1 MYQVVKTVD
10 RILRR
15 RFQDAIA
22 CFFATLSS
30 VSGLSLLREYC
41 PDEKT
46 TSATTILEPTPPPWT
61 SPVIS
66 SAEFAMVETNIVRV
80 NPEGIKRAADYVRY
94 VLPPCILE
102 EAISQKIVAEQYTPR
117 TWRTQ
122 PLHICPPEPFCP
134 SNPLTRQCLN
144 WVFIISAL
152 NFSFWS
158 ERDGTPERYG
168 VEWRKGW
175 GVEERVVHTGYW
187 SLVAAVNRALGE
199 NIPITDPAFYSSE
212 SLCPDSLIAYIFRA
226 AAQCREPIPLLQERI
241 SIMREVG
248 SILCNDFNGSYLGLL
263 ESFHSRNSG
272 QGTAFD
278 LAQMVADTFPSFRDE
293 QWLNGRK
300 GMLFDPLV
308 RSPPLT
314 SHFTS
319 NFISTLAFVVT
330 GSVVGWFVAG
340 WTMANRRVVL
350 FWKRAQILVAET
362 WAAFYPENSA
372 YLHPI
377 FPNGP
382 AINTL
387 TMFADYRVPQILH
400 HLRILE
406 YPDFLVHKL
415 QARTYLTS
423 GCRDEVSLRAA
434 SIVAVEKLR
443 REIIRLRGESHQES
457 GEAGRGNAIGAGQHN
472 EVSSVLI
479 DFYLWDLAKK
489 IERGEEWIEE
499 MATSEMVPVH
509 RTRSIWY

>member
-1 MYQVVKTVD
+1 MIQVVSFLHPSFSSYVTFRHHVFWKKRCVD
-10 RILRR
+10 
-15 RFQDAIA
+15 A
-22 CFFATLSS
+22 CPLTEHDPRSQ
-30 VSGLSLLREYC
+30 
-41 PDEKT
+41 
-46 TSATTILEPTPPPWT
+46 
-61 SPVIS
+61 IS
-66 SAEFAMVETNIVRV
+66 R
-80 NPEGIKRAADYVRY
+80 
-94 VLPPCILE
+94 
-102 EAISQKIVAEQYTPR
+102 KIVAEQYTPR

-122 PLHICPPEPFCP
+122 PLHICPPEPYSP
-134 SNPLTRQCLN
+134 SDPLTRQCLN

-212 SLCPDSLIAYIFRA
+212 SLCPDSLIAYVFRA

-241 SIMREVG
+241 AIMREVG
-248 SILCNDFNGSYLGLL
+248 SVLCNDFNGSYLGLL
-263 ESFHSRNSG
+263 ESFHSRNFG
-272 QGTAFD
+272 QGTALD
-278 LAQMVADTFPSFRDE
+278 LAQMVTNAFPSFRDE

-300 GMLFDPLV
+300 VF
-308 RSPPLT
+308 
-314 SHFTS
+314 
-319 NFISTLAFVVT
+319 
-330 GSVVGWFVAG
+330 
-340 WTMANRRVVL
+340 

-362 WAAFYPENSA
+362 WAAFYPENPA
-372 YLHPI
+372 YLHPT

-406 YPDFLVHKL
+406 YPDFLIHKL
-415 QARTYLTS
+415 QAGTYLTP
-423 GCRDEVSLRAA
+423 GCREEISLRAA

-443 REIIRLRGESHQES
+443 NEIIRLRGESHEES
-457 GEAGRGNAIGAGQHN
+457 GEAGRDDAIDAGQHN
-472 EVSSVLI
+472 EEVSSVLI

-489 IERGEEWIEE
+489 IERGEEQIEE
-499 MATSEMVPVH
+499 MVTSEMVPVH